1 MQCPT
6 CGTNTPGTP
15 GTCPNCHAPLGAPA
29 NGPLGAPVVGGPAA
43 TGETAVIPAPSA
55 APAAPS
61 AASSDG
67 PPVSPSASTGPSA
80 PVGADPEAT
89 SAWAFDAADVAEAA
103 PPPKTPAG
111 GAPTVVV
118 PAVAPADAHTPS
130 NGFTPPAPPAPAP
143 APAEPASAP
152 APAEAA
158 SIESAPSAPAPSAA
172 DAPAAPPS
180 APAAPKEGGDAQDA
194 AGPHDPT
201 APEPII
207 PESWFA
213 QPKAPKEKPDEQGQA
228 AQAQPAQQPP
238 PAWGMAAAP
247 PADNAPHGATAVLD
261 VNAPQPPAPPTLM
274 DQGMYANQA
283 PGIPPGAAVG
293 GPNYGGPFHNPAA
306 GQFTHPIQG
315 ADTAP
320 PGFPPY
326 PADPNA
332 KAKKGVSKPLLI
344 TVSGLV
350 VAALVSVSLV
360 MFSKDDTK
368 SQQPVAN
375 SASPSPAKTAAQ
387 QPTTPAA
394 ATMQS
399 QAREVNAILLASR
412 DTHNQL
418 KRAVGAAG
426 SCKTLPQAMAGFQTV
441 KTRRTNQLRRTQ
453 ALKLDKV
460 PNGER
465 LRASMRQAFQ
475 ASLEADQALI
485 TWGQRAQRNCRG
497 KPRPAVNRASGRMAA
512 ERKAIIAKRRLVA
525 IWNPIARQA
534 GLPHR
539 IAANL

>member
-1 MQCPT
+1 MA
-6 CGTNTPGTP
+6 
-15 GTCPNCHAPLGAPA
+15 H
-29 NGPLGAPVVGGPAA
+29 GPAA
-43 TGETAVIPAPSA
+43 AGETVVMSAPPAP
-55 APAAPS
+55 PAAQ
-61 AASSDG
+61 SD
-67 PPVSPSASTGPSA
+67 SPSASTAPSK
-80 PVGADPEAT
+80 PVGGDPEAT
-89 SAWAFDAADVAEAA
+89 SAWAFDAADVAQAA
-103 PPPKTPAG
+103 EPPKTPAA

-118 PAVAPADAHTPS
+118 PAVAPADAPTPS
-130 NGFTPPAPPAPAP
+130 NGFTPPAAPAPAEPGPSEPAP
-143 APAEPASAP
+143 APAEPASAEP
-152 APAEAA
+152 
-158 SIESAPSAPAPSAA
+158 APSAPAPSAA
-172 DAPAAPPS
+172 DAPAASPPP
-180 APAAPKEGGDAQDA
+180 PAGAEKDGDAQGA
-194 AGPHDPT
+194 AGPQDPT

-213 QPKAPKEKPDEQGQA
+213 QPKRPQENQGEQGQA
-228 AQAQPAQQPP
+228 AQAQQPP
-238 PAWGMAAAP
+238 PAWGMAATP
-247 PADNAPHGATAVLD
+247 PADNAPPGATAVLD
-261 VNAPQPPAPPTLM
+261 VGASQPPAPPTLM

-283 PGIPPGAAVG
+283 PGLPPGTGAG
-293 GPNYGGPFHNPAA
+293 GPNYGAPFHNPAA

-320 PGFPPY
+320 PDFPPY
-326 PADPNA
+326 PADPHA

-350 VAALVSVSLV
+350 VAALVSVGLV

-375 SASPSPAKTAAQ
+375 AASPSPAQTASAPKQ
-387 QPTTPAA
+387 KPTTQAA

-399 QAREVNAILLASR
+399 QAKEVNAILAASR

-465 LRASMRQAFQ
+465 LRASMQQAFQ
-475 ASLEADQALI
+475 ASLQADQALI

-497 KPRPAVNRASGRMAA
+497 KPRPAVSRASGRVAA

-525 IWNPIARQA
+525 IWNPIAKKA